1 MERSEFEIKAAEIK
15 WAIDKSTNILLH
27 LHPSPDPDS
36 AGSVLA
42 LAEYCES
49 LGKKVTVIGG
59 DSELS
64 DTMSALS
71 GFGKIL
77 PKSYAEIDPNQ
88 FDLFLILDSGS
99 VGMISKKGEVI
110 FPAGMMT
117 VVIDHH
123 ATNIGYGQ
131 INLIDTEAPAT
142 AQIVYELLM
151 QWEAPISNNMAVN
164 LFVGL
169 HTDTGGF
176 RYLKGDGVRTLEV
189 GAKLLSLS
197 KDAPKMVLDVDRTMA
212 KGTLRYKAL
221 ALSKVEEI
229 VGGRGALVAV
239 SYDDLEK
246 NNISFKETEGASL
259 SSELLMVRDWE
270 FAVTIVEKEKGH
282 VRVSLRAKDAKVL
295 DVSKVAEILGGGG
308 HPAAAG
314 ALFVGTIEEVKSRV
328 IEKISELIGGQK

>member
-1 MERSEFEIKAAEIK
+1 MEEINLKSKAGEIKQV
-15 WAIDKSTNILLH
+15 IDNATNILFH

-49 LGKKVTVIGG
+49 LGKKTTIIGG

-64 DTMSALS
+64 ETMAVLP
-71 GFGKIL
+71 GFGQIL
-77 PKSYAEIDPNQ
+77 SKSYLDINPAE

-99 VGMISKKGEVI
+99 VGMISKKGEVV
-110 FPAGMMT
+110 FPAGMMA

-123 ATNIGYGQ
+123 ATNVGYGQ

-142 AQIVYELLM
+142 AQIVYELLVEWGA
-151 QWEAPISNNMAVN
+151 QISNDMAVN

-169 HTDTGGF
+169 HTDTSGF

-189 GAKLLSLS
+189 GAKLLALS
-197 KDAPKMVLDVDRTMA
+197 KDAPKMVLDIDRTMA

-229 VGGRGALVAV
+229 VGGRGALLAV

-259 SSELLMVRDWE
+259 SSELLMVKDWE
-270 FAVTIVEKEKGH
+270 FAVTIVEKEPGQ

-314 ALFVGTIEEVKSRV
+314 ALFIGTIEEAKSRV